1 MCPCERQKSSK
12 KNERREGPGLTAVCA
27 HWNNLTACL
36 SLTTME
42 SPSSIQGATFQG
54 ISWWEIFNRFQE
66 MPETGSLC
74 KDVRNS
80 LLNPS
85 DPPLPHPGQAIA
97 PQAQPGPPGS
107 LDWVKA
113 LIVPQ
118 SPQRSEQVEGQASS
132 PGTVTPLL
140 MKFTDPITH
149 HCEPSN

>member
-1 MCPCERQKSSK
+1 MGAHHNPQATRLYLLLSLCFWKIHEAGMYVSFLLCALVNARSPQK

-42 SPSSIQGATFQG
+42 SPPSIQGAAFQG
-54 ISWWEIFNRFQE
+54 ISWWEIFNRLQE

-80 LLNPS
+80 LLNPP

-97 PQAQPGPPGS
+97 PRAQPGPPGS
-107 LDWVKA
+107 LD
-113 LIVPQ
+113 
-118 SPQRSEQVEGQASS
+118 
-132 PGTVTPLL
+132 
-140 MKFTDPITH
+140 
-149 HCEPSN
+149 